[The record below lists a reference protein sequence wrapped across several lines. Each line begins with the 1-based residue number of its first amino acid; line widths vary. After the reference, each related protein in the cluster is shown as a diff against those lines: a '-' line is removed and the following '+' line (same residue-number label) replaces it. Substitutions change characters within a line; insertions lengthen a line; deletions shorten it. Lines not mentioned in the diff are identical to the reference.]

1 MNQKV
6 NTSSNNVISISL
18 EANVFRDGETTIIND
33 DDLNALTLTQLT
45 TNEYIIDLRTEIS
58 FANMYLRVKGFSYI
72 GLSATNNTTFYKDTT
87 VSRHLDVDGV
97 TNTTKKNLTNDDA
110 NNFPLVITNNGGN

>member
-45 TNEYIIDLRTEIS
+45 TNEPTIGLGTEEP
-58 FANMYLRVKGFSYI
+58 FANIY
-72 GLSATNNTTFYKDTT
+72 
-87 VSRHLDVDGV
+87 
-97 TNTTKKNLTNDDA
+97 
-110 NNFPLVITNNGGN
+110 